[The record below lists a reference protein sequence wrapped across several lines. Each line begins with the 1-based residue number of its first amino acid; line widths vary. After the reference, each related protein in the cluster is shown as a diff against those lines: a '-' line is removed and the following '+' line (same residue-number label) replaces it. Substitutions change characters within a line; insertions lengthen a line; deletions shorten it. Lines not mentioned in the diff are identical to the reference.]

1 MTAATAPALGVSFS
15 HHHAAWLG
23 LDPRETL
30 RRLLEEVRVR
40 HLRLSVHWHEIAPE
54 PTRLDF
60 SPLAPWLDLAAR
72 HDARVLMTLG
82 LKAQRHPEFY
92 PPEWLT
98 GEHPLPHGA
107 DIAEH
112 PRMVTRL
119 LLMLERA
126 TAFLADHDIIDAW
139 QVENEPFLP
148 AAGRTVGW
156 KFSPG
161 LLEREIAVVRD
172 SDPRNRPIAV
182 NHSSQT
188 AFDRWW
194 LPALNAAD
202 VFAQNIYTRVPS
214 RRAPWRYWN
223 RHLFGPFAP
232 ALRRQALVA
241 RRLGKEFWVTE
252 LQAEP
257 WENADLRRLES
268 SAIGSISP
276 ERMRSNLELARRT
289 TASRIYLWG
298 AEWWC
303 YMADKRGD
311 GRYLAL
317 ARELFGSEGS
327 GSRSSIQARGL

>member
-1 MTAATAPALGVSFS
+1 VTVAAPPLLGASFS

-30 RRLLEEVRVR
+30 RRLLEDVGVRY
-40 HLRLSVHWHEIAPE
+40 LRLSVYWHEIAPE
-54 PTRLDF
+54 PTSLDF
-60 SPLAPWLDLAAR
+60 SHVGPWLELAAR
-72 HDARVLMTLG
+72 HNARVLMTLG

-92 PPEWLT
+92 PPDWLT
-98 GEHPLPHGA
+98 AEHPLPHGT
-107 DIAEH
+107 DIAEQE
-112 PRMVTRL
+112 RVVARL
-119 LLMLERA
+119 LLMLERV
-126 TAFLADHDIIDAW
+126 TAFLADYDVIDAW

-156 KFSPG
+156 RISPG
-161 LLEREIAVVRD
+161 LLAREIAVVRD
-172 SDPRNRPIAV
+172 SDPRHRPIIV
-182 NHSSQT
+182 NHSSRT

-202 VFAQNIYTRVPS
+202 VLAQNIYTRVPA

-223 RHLFGPFAP
+223 RYLFGPFAP
-232 ALRRQALVA
+232 ALRRQAAVA

-257 WENADLRRLES
+257 WENGDILTMDS

-276 ERMRSNLELARRT
+276 ERIRSNLELARRT
-289 TASRIYLWG
+289 TAARIYLWG

-303 YMADKRGD
+303 YMADRRGD
-311 GRYLAL
+311 GRYLEV
-317 ARELFGSEGS
+317 ARKLYGGPNPQPLPSREGE
-327 GSRSSIQARGL
+327 